1 MTKQP
6 KITKATRQAFI
17 GAFCELCK
25 TTPIEKITVQE
36 LTKKAGYNR
45 CTFYEYFNNVY
56 DLLESIEDEL
66 ISRIKANLFETLKS
80 VDASEQFIATVVNL
94 FKGQEKYFDVLFS
107 NSHIS
112 NFAERLKS
120 VMFPAFM
127 TQFNISKK
135 DAKSR
140 YVLEFHLSGLIGIMT
155 RWIINKRDISIQQLI
170 DVVREV
176 FSEGVLKILRKNPEI
191 NLICC

>member
-6 KITKATRQAFI
+6 KITEATRQAFI
-17 GAFCELCK
+17 DAFCELCK
-25 TTPIEKITVQE
+25 KTPIEKITITE

-45 CTFYEYFNNVY
+45 CTFYEYFTNVY

-66 ISRIKANLFETLKS
+66 ISRIKANIFETFNNID
-80 VDASEQFIATVVNL
+80 DAEQFIATLVKL
-94 FKGQEKYFDVLFS
+94 FKGQDKYFDVLLS

-112 NFAERLKS
+112 SYTERLKS

-140 YVLEFHLSGLIGIMT
+140 YALEFHLSGLIGIMT
-155 RWIINKRDISIQQLI
+155 RWIINKRDIPIHQLI
-170 DVVREV
+170 DVVRGIL
-176 FSEGVLKILRKNPEI
+176 SEGVLKTLRKNPTH
-191 NLICC
+191 

>member
-1 MTKQP
+1 MIKQP
-6 KITKATRQAFI
+6 KITEATRQAFI
-17 GAFCELCK
+17 DAFCELCK
-25 TTPIEKITVQE
+25 TTPIEKITIHE

-45 CTFYEYFNNVY
+45 CTFYEYFTNVY
-56 DLLESIEDEL
+56 DLLAHIEDEL
-66 ISRIKANLFETLKS
+66 LSRIKTNIFETLKI
-80 VDASEQFIATVVNL
+80 VETSEQFIATLVNS

-112 NFAERLKS
+112 NFAEHLKS

-135 DAKSR
+135 DSKSR

-155 RWIINKRDISIQQLI
+155 RWIINKRDIPMQQLI
-170 DVVREV
+170 NVVRGIL
-176 FSEGVLKILRKNPEI
+176 SEGVLKMLKEKPTN
-191 NLICC
+191 